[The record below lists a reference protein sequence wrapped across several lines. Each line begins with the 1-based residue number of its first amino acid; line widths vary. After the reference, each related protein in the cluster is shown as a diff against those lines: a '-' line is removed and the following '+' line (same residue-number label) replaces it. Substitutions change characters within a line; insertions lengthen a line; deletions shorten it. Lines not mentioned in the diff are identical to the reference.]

1 MSRVALSA
9 LFAVA
14 AVLPNVL
21 VNAQDNPQATF
32 PATPL
37 ASKHFAYPTGLKSEF
52 NVRGNSQPY
61 QADSE
66 HLVRGTQTGYNICNS
81 TTENQD
87 SLCQT
92 SFLNALDDF
101 CLWAPIK
108 PNSLIADT
116 EGEEVAWC
124 TKPGRGTRLIPA
136 GALKGVQFMRTPDY
150 VQVVGFI
157 DQSLINI
164 QTGDFGGE
172 LDPHGAD
179 LRGNPL
185 GGLVYSNAWSG
196 NNDSFTQVIEW
207 HNFMG
212 GDAFCFKVCDPAG
225 PNAANF
231 CQHIY
236 DRIGCAY
243 NAPNNAQSGTF
254 ESCQGENQDFPGV
267 YTSNGAVVTY
277 TQPPESLG
285 AIATMPYQPRVP
297 ASSNCVPF
305 QSTALFAALA
315 TVTPSGSAAVSGS
328 QTGSASGSSAT
339 GTRSGTGTGT
349 AQNANQTTNDGSV
362 VVMSGLVSVIGVVFS
377 ALFLS

>member
-1 MSRVALSA
+1 MALITLPALVASL
-9 LFAVA
+9 LL
-14 AVLPNVL
+14 LPSTV
-21 VNAQDNPQATF
+21 VNAQGNLATF

-37 ASKHFAYPTGLKSEF
+37 ASKHFAYPTGL
-52 NVRGNSQPY
+52 PY

-66 HLVRGTQTGYNICNS
+66 QLIRGTQTGYNICNS
-81 TTENQD
+81 TTENQN

-101 CLWAPIK
+101 CLWAPIN
-108 PNSLIADT
+108 PNSTIPDT

-157 DQSLINI
+157 DQRLINI

-179 LRGNPL
+179 LASILLPRGNPL
-185 GGLVYSNAWSG
+185 GGLVYSTAWSG
-196 NNDSFTQVIEW
+196 NNNSFTQVIEW

-212 GDAFCFKVCDPAG
+212 GDAFCFKACDPSR
-225 PNAANF
+225 PNAASF

-243 NAPNNAQSGTF
+243 NAPNNAQNGTF
-254 ESCQGENQDFPGV
+254 EACAGENQDFPGV
-267 YTSNGAVVTY
+267 YTLNGAVLTY
-277 TQPPESLG
+277 TQPPEALG
-285 AIATMPYQPRVP
+285 VITTLPYEPRVP
-297 ASSNCVPF
+297 ASSDCVPF
-305 QSTALFAALA
+305 ESTELFAALA
-315 TVTPSGSAAVSGS
+315 TVTPSGSAAPAS
-328 QTGSASGSSAT
+328 QTLSASGSSAA
-339 GTRSGTGTGT
+339 GTRGGSSGTGTGS
-349 AQNANQTTNDGSV
+349 APNANQTADNGGNIVT
-362 VVMSGLVSVIGVVFS
+362 SGLVSLIGVMFS